1 MYDSSQID
9 TKILFIK
16 VIFRKVTPKPLITQT
31 RHAFFAPHPILC
43 DFPDCR
49 CDDEIDTIGTI
60 GTTEPLHAW
69 MKKAGETDVP
79 PAELFQG

>member
-43 DFPDCR
+43 DFPDCHR
-49 CDDEIDTIGTI
+49 DDEIDTIGTTNTI
-60 GTTEPLHAW
+60 GTTESIARLDE
-69 MKKAGETDVP
+69 KSG
-79 PAELFQG
+79 

>member
-1 MYDSSQID
+1 MIATDVCYVYMYDSSQID

-31 RHAFFAPHPILC
+31 RHVFFAPHPILC

-49 CDDEIDTIGTI
+49 CDDDIGTI
-60 GTTEPLHAW
+60 GIKHYSTIGDHRN
-69 MKKAGETDVP
+69 D
-79 PAELFQG
+79 